1 MIRKLILG
9 FCFLLAMFPA
19 SAFSL
24 EGLSVENRWW
34 YLLMGSRC
42 AGLHIVVLSLT
53 CMVAVIGW
61 RYMPPVVETAL
72 KERTYCLMSVFI
84 VRVGR

>member
-24 EGLSVENRWW
+24 EGLSVESPREQVVVFIDGKQVRTDRSTDRAGRINPDTGR
-34 YLLMGSRC
+34 MVSIPGSR
-42 AGLHIVVLSLT
+42 
-53 CMVAVIGW
+53 
-61 RYMPPVVETAL
+61 
-72 KERTYCLMSVFI
+72 
-84 VRVGR
+84 

>member
-24 EGLSVENRWW
+24 EGLSVESPREQVVVFIDGKQVCRPTYSCFIAN
-34 YLLMGSRC
+34 LHGGSYR
-42 AGLHIVVLSLT
+42 V
-53 CMVAVIGW
+53 
-61 RYMPPVVETAL
+61 PPVVETAL

>member
-19 SAFSL
+19 SAFQ
-24 EGLSVENRWW
+24 ENRWW